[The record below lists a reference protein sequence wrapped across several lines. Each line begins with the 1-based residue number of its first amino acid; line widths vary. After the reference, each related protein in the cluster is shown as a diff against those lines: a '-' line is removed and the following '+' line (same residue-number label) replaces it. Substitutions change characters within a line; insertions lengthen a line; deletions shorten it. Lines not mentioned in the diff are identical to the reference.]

1 MPMAGMRSAYD
12 VIVVG
17 GGPAGS
23 ASASL
28 FAAQGRRVLLLD
40 AARFPRAKPCAEY
53 VSPGGVDILRRL
65 GALERIESSHPHRW
79 LRGMQLQAPS
89 GRARHLIAY
98 RTSDGGTRHG
108 LSVSR
113 LVLDTALLEVA
124 RASGADVRE
133 GFSVRDIW
141 QTDGRVGGVVGPD
154 GERLAAALVIGAD
167 GLHSVVARAARARQ
181 LVLWPRRLGLV
192 AHWNDV
198 DWPDDFGCLLVGRR
212 GYVGI
217 APLDDRG
224 QVSVGLVVGM
234 PSGRLGPPLAALQ
247 AALSDYP
254 EVYARLKRG
263 RLASP
268 VRGVGPLATRVRR
281 SAGPGYRL
289 VGDAAGFFDPFT
301 GEGIF
306 RALRSAELVAACTDH
321 YPRARQRAFSTK
333 QRLVALIQIFV
344 QTPRLMD
351 FAVARLQQR
360 PAVAQD
366 LGRVLGDLAP
376 ARLDLAWRLLGP

>member
-1 MPMAGMRSAYD
+1 L
-12 VIVVG
+12 VV
-17 GGPAGS
+17 
-23 ASASL
+23 
-28 FAAQGRRVLLLD
+28 
-40 AARFPRAKPCAEY
+40 C
-53 VSPGGVDILRRL
+53 
-65 GALERIESSHPHRW
+65 
-79 LRGMQLQAPS
+79 
-89 GRARHLIAY
+89 
-98 RTSDGGTRHG
+98 GTRTW
-108 LSVSR
+108 R
-113 LVLDTALLEVA
+113 CLL
-124 RASGADVRE
+124 R
-133 GFSVRDIW
+133 
-141 QTDGRVGGVVGPD
+141 
-154 GERLAAALVIGAD
+154 
-167 GLHSVVARAARARQ
+167 
-181 LVLWPRRLGLV
+181 PRRLGLV